1 MLKVLVRVAGV
12 AIAALVALLAGVYAA
27 AADLDGL
34 PDADHVASLRFDDS
48 PLARAEII
56 DRLDAYADSSGV
68 GIIRVASAPDDF
80 LNERLAFTF
89 GSNSGGAARE
99 IEWFSPTMK
108 GSLEGSADLGF
119 TGLNGVYALYAT
131 DAQAS
136 AFESWAK
143 RELGA
148 EAAVSAKSPQTLLTY
163 ALLTVGAWVPS
174 AAALLLLCATIL
186 SWYTLR
192 ARARELS
199 MLAGMRLS
207 LIVLTDL
214 RSLFAAL
221 ALPAAAT
228 VVAALAVVLIGGYGR
243 VGFYLATVGVF
254 LGFLAAVALA
264 AALLMAVLTLPDVR
278 RIAARKPPEGASWAL
293 GEVLKAISV
302 VLVAAIVPGSI
313 ALITA
318 ASTATELGA
327 TWASLGDGVTVR
339 IGSAELGAEENAA
352 FGGLAG
358 AAARDGTL
366 LFSMSLSSDS
376 VNLVDATSAA
386 ALDGLGYDSVVIA
399 NREYLSAIGSTAA
412 IEAVPGGLATLPS
425 SVTGLLLPTLQLWTD
440 LGETPEL
447 RLYRSTADI
456 PFPVFGAMAG
466 TFDTNQRPL
475 ILVVDD
481 ADQLNDEFLS
491 SAVSRGNAVFED
503 PDWVAT
509 QVEARGMSD
518 DVLSIDRV
526 ADLGLYDAQSKQRN
540 AQLAGLA
547 VALAVLALLMSL
559 AVTAW
564 ILALLRRRRWFVQR
578 TAGRS
583 WPAILLPR
591 MLWESAVAVVF
602 GAALASAFLALAP
615 GSVGLA
621 PLAAVGYLAISWF
634 THLWA
639 GTATFRST
647 LDRRG

>member
-27 AADLDGL
+27 AADLDAL

-68 GIIRVASAPDDF
+68 GIVRVASAPDDF
-80 LNERLAFTF
+80 LNERLAFRF
-89 GSNSGGAARE
+89 GSASAGAARE

-108 GSLEGSADLGF
+108 GTLAGSADLGF

-148 EAAVSAKSPQTLLTY
+148 EAAVSAKTPQALLTY
-163 ALLTVGAWVPS
+163 ALLTVGAWVPA

-214 RSLFAAL
+214 RSLLAAL
-221 ALPAAAT
+221 AIPAAAT
-228 VVAALAVVLIGGYGR
+228 VVAALLVVLVGGFGR
-243 VGFYLATVGVF
+243 IAFYLATVGAFMGV
-254 LGFLAAVALA
+254 LAAVAMA
-264 AALLMAVLTLPDVR
+264 AALLMAALTLPDVR

-318 ASTATELGA
+318 ASTATALGA

-339 IGSAELGAEENAA
+339 IGSAELGAAENAA

-386 ALDGLGYDSVVIA
+386 ALDDLGYDGVVIA
-399 NREYLSAIGSTAA
+399 DREYLSAIGAA
-412 IEAVPGGLATLPS
+412 MEPVAGGLGALPS

-440 LGETPEL
+440 SGEPPEL
-447 RLYRSTADI
+447 KLYRSTADI

-466 TFDTNQRPL
+466 TFDTHQRPL
-475 ILVVDD
+475 ILAVD

-491 SAVSRGNAVFED
+491 SAVSRGNAVFDD
-503 PDWVAT
+503 PDWVAAEI
-509 QVEARGMSD
+509 EARGMTD

-540 AQLAGLA
+540 AQLAALA

-583 WPAILLPR
+583 WPAILVPR
-591 MLWESAVAVVF
+591 MLWEAAVAAVF

-615 GSVGLA
+615 GGVGLA
-621 PLAAVGYLAISWF
+621 PLAAAGYLAISWF

-647 LDRRG
+647 LARRG